1 MGEARH
7 YKPTYHA
14 YIPKGWCND
23 PNGMIYYN
31 GTNHLYF
38 QHYPYNA
45 AWGTM
50 HWGHFTSK
58 DFIKWELQPVAL
70 RPDQDYEVICGCCS
84 GNAVEKDGK
93 LYIMY
98 TAAQPDRQRQC
109 LAWSEDGGITF
120 TKEPSNPILTA
131 EMLSPEVSTRDFR
144 DPKIFEK
151 DGWYYCLYGCRIV
164 DPDKPLP
171 DGVLYR
177 TNVSGAAMV
186 HHPGRAVSGR
196 TVSGGGFE
204 GEYFPGYGN
213 LILTRSKDLYHWE
226 YVGKLIYRQEG
237 FDEAYYTLNGVYEC
251 PDYFVSNGQDII
263 LSSPQNLPPM
273 GHHYW
278 NQHSVVYI
286 LGKLDFE
293 TGAYVV
299 ESFNELDNGFDIYAS
314 QAMHLPDGRIVMIS
328 WKEMWDRNVPM
339 RADGWGGT
347 YTLPREVEFK
357 KGRLYQYPVREIYN
371 YRQNKVEA
379 SGLKVC
385 DGSAS
390 VEGVEGDKI
399 ELDVTFCPGD
409 AKKAGV
415 KFFVGT
421 EHETL
426 VYYDADLK
434 AVVFDRAK
442 SGITPE
448 GVEPNLTV
456 RYCDLDEVTDR
467 IRFQIFLDVCS
478 AEIFINDG
486 RFTMTGNMFP
496 DEEDT
501 GVVFFSEG
509 ECQFESIVKY
519 DIVVEQTIG

>member
-164 DPDKPLP
+164 EYK
-171 DGVLYR
+171 
-177 TNVSGAAMV
+177 
-186 HHPGRAVSGR
+186 
-196 TVSGGGFE
+196 GG
-204 GEYFPGYGN
+204 
-213 LILTRSKDLYHWE
+213 D
-226 YVGKLIYRQEG
+226 
-237 FDEAYYTLNGVYEC
+237 
-251 PDYFVSNGQDII
+251 FVSFPSRKGSDDKYYNHVWVK
-263 LSSPQNLPPM
+263 LS
-273 GHHYW
+273 
-278 NQHSVVYI
+278 
-286 LGKLDFE
+286 D
-293 TGAYVV
+293 
-299 ESFNELDNGFDIYAS
+299 D
-314 QAMHLPDGRIVMIS
+314 
-328 WKEMWDRNVPM
+328 
-339 RADGWGGT
+339 
-347 YTLPREVEFK
+347 
-357 KGRLYQYPVREIYN
+357 
-371 YRQNKVEA
+371 
-379 SGLKVC
+379 
-385 DGSAS
+385 
-390 VEGVEGDKI
+390 
-399 ELDVTFCPGD
+399 
-409 AKKAGV
+409 
-415 KFFVGT
+415 
-421 EHETL
+421 
-426 VYYDADLK
+426 
-434 AVVFDRAK
+434 
-442 SGITPE
+442 
-448 GVEPNLTV
+448 
-456 RYCDLDEVTDR
+456 
-467 IRFQIFLDVCS
+467 
-478 AEIFINDG
+478 
-486 RFTMTGNMFP
+486 
-496 DEEDT
+496 DT
-501 GVVFFSEG
+501 AA
-509 ECQFESIVKY
+509 IVKQ
-519 DIVVEQTIG
+519 VEEML